1 MSDQSSA
8 TPNARIIDTLD
19 EEVIE
24 SFLRLLRDKYRLA
37 DTANFF
43 LEHNENTSGISV
55 AITNQRDVVSHFITA
70 LKDPALSKAKL
81 MEQVSNAE
89 EHLRRAIIEPYE
101 LSINLRLES
110 LFRIIEHYKEKVLPR
125 GQQTGFATC
134 PSLRQIEARV
144 REIADLRNSGRSR
157 KAKNIWDADWE
168 DGVKAFVKAYELAR
182 ELCLELEEYLVR
194 VRQFEMAE
202 NNQSVTQDAANSS
215 AAAVKGVK
223 HLGWSHIIVGVVVGL
238 VILALDHLV
247 FRRWFG
253 H

>member
-81 MEQVSNAE
+81 ME
-89 EHLRRAIIEPYE
+89 
-101 LSINLRLES
+101 
-110 LFRIIEHYKEKVLPR
+110 
-125 GQQTGFATC
+125 
-134 PSLRQIEARV
+134 
-144 REIADLRNSGRSR
+144 
-157 KAKNIWDADWE
+157 
-168 DGVKAFVKAYELAR
+168 
-182 ELCLELEEYLVR
+182 
-194 VRQFEMAE
+194 
-202 NNQSVTQDAANSS
+202 
-215 AAAVKGVK
+215 
-223 HLGWSHIIVGVVVGL
+223 
-238 VILALDHLV
+238 
-247 FRRWFG
+247 
-253 H
+253 